1 MKKMNGTKKTAY
13 GGILTAIA
21 VVLLIV
27 SGILPKGRFFL
38 PLAAGLAVFAAARE
52 FSNGFGVMIYVAVSL
67 LSFLVCADKTGVLC
81 FVLIFGYYPL
91 IKRKIEYIK
100 NGVLSWGLKFIL
112 FTAVFAAFILMNKF
126 VFGTDLTAISPFGI
140 DFSNFSFLGVS
151 VNTPLML
158 CLLLYLAFLIFM
170 FVYDCF
176 LAKFYPFYDFK
187 IHPHLPL

>member
-1 MKKMNGTKKTAY
+1 MNGAKKTAY

-21 VVLLIV
+21 VVLLIL

-38 PLAAGLAVFAAARE
+38 PLAAGLTVFAAARE
-52 FSNGFGVMIYVAVSL
+52 FSNGFGVMIYTTVSL
-67 LSFLVCADKTGVLC
+67 LSFWICADKTGVLC

-100 NGVLSWGLKFIL
+100 NRVLSWGMKFIL
-112 FTAVFAAFILMNKF
+112 FTAVFAAFILANKF

-140 DFSNFSFLGVS
+140 DFSNFSFLGIS
-151 VNTPLML
+151 INTPLML
-158 CLLLYLAFLIFM
+158 GLLLYIAFLVFM
-170 FVYDCF
+170 FVYDYF
-176 LAKFYPFYDFK
+176 LTKFYPFYDFK

>member
-1 MKKMNGTKKTAY
+1 MNGAKKTAY

-21 VVLLIV
+21 VVLLIL

-38 PLAAGLAVFAAARE
+38 PLAAGLTVFAAARE
-52 FSNGFGVMIYVAVSL
+52 FSNGFGVMIYTAVSL
-67 LSFLVCADKTGVLC
+67 LGFWVCADKTGVLC

-100 NGVLSWGLKFIL
+100 NRVLSWGLKFIL
-112 FTAVFAAFILMNKF
+112 FTAVFAVFILINKL

-140 DFSNFSFLGVS
+140 DFNDWGIA
-151 VNTPLML
+151 VNTPLMFG
-158 CLLLYLAFLIFM
+158 LLLYIAFLIFM

-176 LAKFYPFYDFK
+176 LTKFYPFYDFK
-187 IHPHLPL
+187 IHPHIPF